1 MLLRFQVDL
10 IKNHK
15 INWPRFENN
24 DYITAGIY
32 RPLDDALRIAFV
44 ELIGWMHEQY
54 GLSEMDSYE
63 LLSKTAE
70 IHLAEMVD
78 PNFVVIA
85 KINKK
90 FLVVRRRIGW
100 KAREGYGWHYTVS
113 LPFSGV
119 LPGPP
124 IGSNATLIVLSPTSR
139 RFTIWKNRRCPR
151 AGDGTGGE
159 ADAVGRCVN
168 ADGSRPQAQ
177 ADRQGGIQL

>member
-70 IHLAEMVD
+70 IHWRKWWI
-78 PNFVVIA
+78 P
-85 KINKK
+85 
-90 FLVVRRRIGW
+90 
-100 KAREGYGWHYTVS
+100 
-113 LPFSGV
+113 
-119 LPGPP
+119 
-124 IGSNATLIVLSPTSR
+124 TL
-139 RFTIWKNRRCPR
+139 W
-151 AGDGTGGE
+151 
-159 ADAVGRCVN
+159 
-168 ADGSRPQAQ
+168 
-177 ADRQGGIQL
+177 